1 MSRNP
6 KDLHPKDASESLI
19 AEHKKTVDRSLRALS
34 REMEHENTL
43 LPETPLGALRRVL
56 KIYRAIKP
64 LLVVLGAL
72 PIIPFTWRT
81 AFTMFTQSLE
91 ALSVVAPEVTAAFKA
106 GKDL

>member
-1 MSRNP
+1 MSTNP
-6 KDLHPKDASESLI
+6 KDLNPKDASESMI
-19 AEHKKTVDRSLRALS
+19 AENKKTVDRSIRALS

-43 LPETPLGALRRVL
+43 LPETPLATLRRAL
-56 KIYRAIKP
+56 KIYRGIKP
-64 LLVVLGAL
+64 FLVVLGHL

-91 ALSVVAPEVTAAFKA
+91 ALSTAAPEVTAAFKA